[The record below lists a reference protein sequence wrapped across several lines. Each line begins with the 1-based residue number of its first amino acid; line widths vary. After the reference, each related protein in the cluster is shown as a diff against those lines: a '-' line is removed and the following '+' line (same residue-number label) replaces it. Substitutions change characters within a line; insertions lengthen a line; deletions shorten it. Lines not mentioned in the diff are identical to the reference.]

1 MAVTVEAVTAGAI
14 MAANDGDGSGRG
26 DSSSPREERRRRR
39 RRRRKRRRSR
49 LASSSVVVVALTVAV
64 LLLAS
69 SSSRFRL
76 PLPTARALTT
86 STVTAVGGGG
96 KAMTTTATATRAERN
111 KKETKKTTDVVIVAV
126 VAEDVWRTAANEHRA
141 RIRDLLKPGLL
152 DPDHPRMRSVRDRFV
167 KGDDENEG
175 EDETDDAMMTML
187 DPEHPVYNFLV
198 EYYGLKGLKGPK
210 RLARWSP
217 SVGLYFPE
225 EMEVEVEEDE
235 HENENDDDDE
245 EEEGRS
251 KPSSSSSSRV
261 VRRRIDTLG
270 EYRRAAGSYRKKV
283 RRRSDEEDYEEE
295 AFSVSRDDRGR
306 DVVDRA
312 IFLEGGS
319 PDDFGLTLHLR
330 GAEWI
335 DGDDGDD
342 LYGGR
347 SGILYRPLRFYDDDD
362 DDVDVDDAEEN
373 EGRTSSNAPRG
384 GDDHNHRKA
393 TSFVWYRSIL
403 ETTMSNEPVLS
414 CYGLHEWAMQY
425 RPEGAPPPPSGKYQ
439 SHLTLRVSR
448 EEINA
453 TVERKGIR
461 CTHVDALR
469 FFAPGAGELNRH
481 GSVLERTDQLDLE
494 QPGCVHAH
502 MDLLKVALRIQPL
515 LDPDLLIEILSTAL
529 DARAL
534 DVGASPYDCS
544 GYSLV
549 GGDRRRVVEVIPIET
564 SVGRDLYRKLQTDL
578 MREASAVRA
587 DLLSNY
593 EAYGALAFTPTMLQR
608 AIDDP
613 GDERFARAVPG
624 GRSWRR
630 SLFDRPAPRG
640 TNDDDDETGV
650 TTKKK
655 KRKKK
660 EGSS

>member
-1 MAVTVEAVTAGAI
+1 
-14 MAANDGDGSGRG
+14 
-26 DSSSPREERRRRR
+26 
-39 RRRRKRRRSR
+39 
-49 LASSSVVVVALTVAV
+49 
-64 LLLAS
+64 LLLALLAAATAAAATDAVTEREAGSFFESENENENETQIRIDRGIGSDS
-69 SSSRFRL
+69 SCGHNNINNNNNNSNKTYDGATS
-76 PLPTARALTT
+76 PAEVARQPATRIVGGRDAAKNRYPYFVSLRE
-86 STVTAVGGGG
+86 SYDGVHKCGGSLVAPDVVVTAAHCQSNIRYAQVGKYHLSGS
-96 KAMTTTATATRAERN
+96 AI
-111 KKETKKTTDVVIVAV
+111 D
-126 VAEDVWRTAANEHRA
+126 
-141 RIRDLLKPGLL
+141 
-152 DPDHPRMRSVRDRFV
+152 
-167 KGDDENEG
+167 DDEN
-175 EDETDDAMMTML
+175 
-187 DPEHPVYNFLV
+187 
-198 EYYGLKGLKGPK
+198 
-210 RLARWSP
+210 
-217 SVGLYFPE
+217 
-225 EMEVEVEEDE
+225 
-235 HENENDDDDE
+235 ENENDDDDE